1 MARKAKAVVVS
12 AVESDV
18 PAIQSVEVD
27 GKVIQVIDCGPVAEP
42 EVAEEEVAEPE
53 VVEPEVVEPEVVEP
67 EVVEQS
73 TGPSPVS
80 LMVNQVADA
89 PAAPEVVK
97 VVKEKNEGVGQFI
110 RKLIAEGLGNKE
122 VLKIVHEQYGN
133 KNTTHACVAWYRNK
147 MNKAGVVAKVATSV
161 DWLQNFAKQN
171 GLSEE
176 STAELGT
183 VLKVA

>member
-18 PAIQSVEVD
+18 PAIQSVEVN

-42 EVAEEEVAEPE
+42 EVAEEEV
-53 VVEPEVVEPEVVEP
+53 
-67 EVVEQS
+67 VEQS
-73 TGPSPVS
+73 TGPSLVS

-89 PAAPEVVK
+89 SAAPKVVK

-122 VLKIVHEQYGN
+122 VLKIVHEQYDN
-133 KNTTHACVAWYRNK
+133 KNTTYACVAWYRNK